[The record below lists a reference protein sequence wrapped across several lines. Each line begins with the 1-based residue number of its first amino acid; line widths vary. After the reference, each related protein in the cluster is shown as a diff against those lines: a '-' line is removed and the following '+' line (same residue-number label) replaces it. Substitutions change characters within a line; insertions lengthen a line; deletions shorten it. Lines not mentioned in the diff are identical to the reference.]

1 MRGTHTFLLHEENV
15 DFIIDAETYF
25 NPPVLNI
32 QQGGE
37 SIQHHFSNEQLAEL
51 EYKIRTYLDGI
62 RYPETPD
69 QQMILHAECNE
80 AIEEGIA

>member
-1 MRGTHTFLLHEENV
+1 MRGTHTFLLHEETV

-25 NPPVLNI
+25 NLPVLNI

-37 SIQHHFSNEQLAEL
+37 CIQHHFSNEQLAEL

>member
-1 MRGTHTFLLHEENV
+1 MRGTHSFLLSEESIE
-15 DFIIDAETYF
+15 FSIDSETYF
-25 NPPVLNI
+25 NPPVLRI

-69 QQMILHAECNE
+69 QQLLLHAECNA